1 MGLQYV
7 CQVFRFAID
16 NLLQD
21 CGAQGVAVVTSL
33 IDAETYPRSEALVG
47 PHIGALATELE
58 VPA

>member
-1 MGLQYV
+1 M
-7 CQVFRFAID
+7 QVFRFAID